1 MTKRLRILLPGIVAL
16 SVLSAPAFAADVA
29 ARPQA
34 APVYKAPAA
43 QAFDWSG
50 FYLGL
55 NGGYALGRSSWDD
68 PAVGAGS
75 GKFDT
80 RGALIGG
87 QVGYNWQTGNTV
99 FGLESDIDWANLNG
113 TASTGGVCA
122 TNGGGECRTEQSW
135 FGTTRARLGYSFGN
149 ILPYVTGGLA
159 YGDIKAVQPTG
170 TSRDTKAGWTA
181 GGGVEYGITKN
192 WSAKAEYLHIDLGT
206 ATFMG
211 AASGTN
217 TLSVP
222 ITEDI
227 VRAGLNYHW

>member
-1 MTKRLRILLPGIVAL
+1 MKRSCALVFGLAAL
-16 SVLSAPAFAADVA
+16 SMLSAPAFAADVA
-29 ARPQA
+29 PRPQA
-34 APVYKAPAA
+34 APVYKAPPA

-55 NGGYALGRSSWDD
+55 NGGYAFGRSSWDD

-75 GKFDT
+75 GKFNT
-80 RGALIGG
+80 RGGLLGG

-99 FGLESDIDWANLNG
+99 LGVESDINWANLNG
-113 TASTGGVCA
+113 AASTGGVCA

-135 FGTTRARLGYSFGN
+135 LGTTRMRLGYSFGN

-170 TSRDTKAGWTA
+170 TSRETKAGWTA
-181 GGGVEYGITKN
+181 GGGVEYGFTRN

-217 TLSVP
+217 TLKTP

-227 VRAGLNYHW
+227 LRAGLNYHW